1 MMIDT
6 HSHLNFKAFDLD
18 REKVIEESL
27 KKDIWIINV
36 GSDYST
42 SQKAVELRRR
52 GVFASV
58 GLHPLH
64 VEDEVFDY
72 DKYKELAKKA
82 KAIGEIGLDYWYQ
95 PKDTFK
101 QKNLLSQQIKLAQE
115 LNLPIIFHCRK
126 AHDEIIE
133 MLNNEKGVIHC
144 FTGKYSQAKKYL
156 EKGLYLGFNGI
167 IFKYNVA
174 ETIKKMPLD
183 RMLIETDCP
192 YLTPPKAEKER
203 NEPSNLKYIIEEIA
217 RIRGVSFEEIAEI
230 TTTSAKKLF
239 AL

>member
-27 KKDIWIINV
+27 RKDIWIINV
-36 GSDYST
+36 GSDYPT
-42 SQKAVELRRR
+42 SQKAVELQRQ

-58 GLHPLH
+58 GLHPIH

-82 KAIGEIGLDYWYQ
+82 KAIGEIGLDYWHK
-95 PKDTFK
+95 PKETLE
-101 QKNLLSQQIKLAQE
+101 QKDLLSQQIKLAQE

-126 AHDEIIE
+126 AHDEMIE
-133 MLNNEKGVIHC
+133 MLDNEKGVIHC

-167 IFKYNVA
+167 IFKHDVS

-192 YLTPPKAEKER
+192 YLTPPNVKKER
-203 NEPSNLKYIIEEIA
+203 NEPINIKYVALEIA
-217 RIRGVSFEEIAEI
+217 RQRGISLEEVIEA